1 MKLNKLIQALALAG
15 LSTQVFAQDA
25 AQQDA
30 ATDPNAKVER
40 IRVTGSSIKR
50 TTIEGDLPITV
61 FSRADINAAGITS
74 AEQLLLQAQSVLP
87 ITWRTIDIALDQ
99 NLVTK
104 YGASIPV
111 LTNEEGQG
119 LHWPFSL
126 LDIYQLQIKQ

>member
-1 MKLNKLIQALALAG
+1 M
-15 LSTQVFAQDA
+15 
-25 AQQDA
+25 
-30 ATDPNAKVER
+30 
-40 IRVTGSSIKR
+40 SIMSKKNYILYG
-50 TTIEGDLPITV
+50 TLGCHLCD
-61 FSRADINAAGITS
+61 D

-119 LHWPFSL
+119 IHWPFSL